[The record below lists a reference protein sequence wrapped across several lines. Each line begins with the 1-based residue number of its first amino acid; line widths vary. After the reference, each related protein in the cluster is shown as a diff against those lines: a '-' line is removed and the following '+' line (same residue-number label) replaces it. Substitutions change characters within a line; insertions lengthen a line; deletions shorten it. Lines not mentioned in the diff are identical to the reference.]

1 MRGDLGIT
9 GDDTMNYAKLIDG
22 QLQFAPEHMRRADG
36 SSVIGYNREPSF
48 MLADGF
54 KPVVSTDRPGE
65 YYAASWQ
72 EYEKSITQV
81 WTAFD
86 QPAPPPPPPD
96 PLEPFAVTIQ
106 AFGAL
111 WASLQIGPVPA
122 DWTEAMAL
130 LADQPADV
138 QIKLLAFRV
147 ALIPVWGIL
156 LERMAGNA

>member
-1 MRGDLGIT
+1 M
-9 GDDTMNYAKLIDG
+9 YAKLIDG
-22 QLQFAPEHMRRADG
+22 QLIHPPQVSHQPDG
-36 SSVIGYNREPSF
+36 STVIGYDQRPD
-48 MLADGF
+48 LLTADGF
-54 KPVVSTDRPGE
+54 KPVVETHRPGE

-72 EYEKSITQV
+72 DDGTQITQV

-86 QPAPPPPPPD
+86 PPAPPPPPPD

-122 DWTEAMAL
+122 DWTEAMTL
-130 LADQPADV
+130 LADRPTDV
-138 QIKLLAFRV
+138 QIKLLAYRV
-147 ALIPVWGIL
+147 ALTPVWDAL